1 MLAKTRPARTFHVM
15 SDRIPLLGVS
25 ACLFRTGQVLLVER
39 GRPPFEGLLSLPGG
53 KLGFGERLEDAA
65 RREVREETGLEVE
78 ELPFFCLH
86 EAIEPGWHAVIAVH
100 RASHEI
106 APSAEPA
113 AGDDAR
119 RCGFFAIEDLARL
132 DGEKRLTA
140 GLVAIVEGAHR
151 AHRLDL

>member
-1 MLAKTRPARTFHVM
+1 M
-15 SDRIPLLGVS
+15 SIRVPVLGVS
-25 ACLFRTGQVLLVER
+25 ACLFRAGEVLLVER

-53 KLGFGERLEDAA
+53 KLGFGEGLADGA
-65 RREVREETGLEVE
+65 RREVREETGLEVV

-100 RASHEI
+100 RAGHEI
-106 APSAEPA
+106 APGAEPT

-119 RCGFFAIEDLARL
+119 RCGFFAIDELARL

-140 GLVAIVEGAHR
+140 GLVAIVKGAHR
-151 AHRLDL
+151 AHRLGL